1 MADPVILSSYSG
13 GHHNANLDAT
23 ISRLDREGAYKDLR
37 TVIIIPALQKV
48 DTKAVASWWSMITPP
63 NQGVVRLFAQ
73 NMEVGAAYSATIES
87 VLAHPDLK
95 DWPYILTMEADNVV
109 PPDGLLK
116 LLALME
122 EHQEYA
128 CIGGAYF
135 TKGHSG
141 VFQAWGN
148 PNEHPINFKP
158 QLPRA
163 DGGLVPCVGTGM
175 GFNLWRTKMFKDQRL
190 PRPLFKTKAS
200 VTEGVGTQD
209 LSFWSEAFK
218 LGYKAA
224 ISCDVKVGHVDS
236 STGFVW

>member
-73 NMEVGAAYSATIES
+73 NMEVGEAYTRTIES

-109 PPDGLLK
+109 PPDGLVK
-116 LLALME
+116 LLAEME
-122 EHQEYA
+122 AHPEYA
-128 CIGGAYF
+128 GIGGLYF
-135 TKGHSG
+135 TKFHSG
-141 VFQAWGN
+141 VAQCWGN
-148 PNEHPINFKP
+148 PNEHPMNFKP
-158 QLPRA
+158 QKPRL
-163 DGGLVPCVGTGM
+163 DGGLLPVTGTGM
-175 GFNLWRTKMFKDQRL
+175 GFNLWRTKMFKDERL
-190 PRPLFKTKAS
+190 RRPWFKTVANSK
-200 VTEGVGTQD
+200 EGVGTQD
-209 LSFWSEAFK
+209 LYFAADAFK
-218 LGYKAA
+218 NGYKFA
-224 ISCDVKVGHVDS
+224 IDCSVKVGHVDS
-236 STGFVW
+236 TGFVW